1 MTMYANPKQQ
11 LNRYATDS
19 IMSASP
25 ARLLTMLYDRLLLDL
40 SRAEAAHETRS
51 WAVVSSNLL
60 HAQDIVAELTSSLK
74 VDAWDGGERLLAL
87 YTYVSA
93 ALIRGNIHRD
103 LDAVREC
110 ITLLEPLRQAW
121 HEAAGQLAA
130 AQPVEQ
136 APSRPALSGGMLGV
150 A

>member
-11 LNRYATDS
+11 RERYTADAV
-19 IMSASP
+19 MSATP

-51 WAVVSSNLL
+51 WSVASSNLL
-60 HAQDIVAELTSSLK
+60 HAQDIVTELTSSLK
-74 VDAWDGGERLLAL
+74 PELWDGGDRLLAL
-87 YTYVSA
+87 YNYVSG
-93 ALIRGNIHRD
+93 ALIDANVKRD
-103 LDAVREC
+103 AARIRES
-110 ITLLEPLRQAW
+110 IELLEPLRQAW

-130 AQPVEQ
+130 SQPS
-136 APSRPALSGGMLGV
+136 APVRASNGMLGV

>member
-25 ARLLTMLYDRLLLDL
+25 MRLLTMLYDRLLLDL
-40 SRAEAAHETRS
+40 SRAEAAHATRS
-51 WAVVSSNLL
+51 WAVASSNLL
-60 HAQDIVAELTSSLK
+60 HAQDIVAELSSSLK

-87 YTYVSA
+87 YTYVTS
-93 ALIRGNIHRD
+93 ALIEGNVHRN
-103 LDAVREC
+103 LESIREC
-110 ITLLEPLRQAW
+110 IALLEPLRQAW

-130 AQPVEQ
+130 AETPQV
-136 APSRPALSGGMLGV
+136 RPAVSGGMLGV

>member
-11 LNRYATDS
+11 RERYTADAV
-19 IMSASP
+19 MSATP

-51 WAVVSSNLL
+51 WAVASSNLL
-60 HAQDIVAELTSSLK
+60 HAQDIVTELTSSLK
-74 VDAWDGGERLLAL
+74 PELWDGGDRLLAL
-87 YTYVSA
+87 YNYVA
-93 ALIRGNIHRD
+93 GALIDGNVKRD
-103 LDAVREC
+103 TARIREA
-110 ITLLEPLRQAW
+110 IELLEPLRQAW

-130 AQPVEQ
+130 AQPTTPVR
-136 APSRPALSGGMLGV
+136 ASNGMLGV